1 MVVVL
6 SADPSLLTSQC
17 LAQREHLVEQL
28 SGDALPL
35 EGWRNADLVDL
46 EFSRL
51 VRVSVDHRRALSH
64 PLVACERDNHE
75 MARLRQIGGEAFGSS
90 KTSTATRWRIAAS
103 SKVSRLI
110 LISMKLPPRSIRA
123 TDGSQS
129 GLIPPIAGIQTRT
142 LPNIR
147 LNGGAHDR
155 FSRKTHAANSPNAR
169 RRTKKAGIGDRCLS

>member
-64 PLVACERDNHE
+64 HLVACQRDNHE
-75 MARLRQIGGEAFGSS
+75 MARFRQIGGGRLALTGLS
-90 KTSTATRWRIAAS
+90 KTSTATRWRLQHRQGC
-103 SKVSRLI
+103 RLI
-110 LISMKLPPRSIRA
+110 LISMKLPPRSFV
-123 TDGSQS
+123 TEEVSQ
-129 GLIPPIAGIQTRT
+129 GLILGPLLEFKLDITT
-142 LPNIR
+142 IR

-155 FSRKTHAANSPNAR
+155 WRKTHAANSPNAR
-169 RRTKKAGIGDRCLS
+169 RRIKGWHR